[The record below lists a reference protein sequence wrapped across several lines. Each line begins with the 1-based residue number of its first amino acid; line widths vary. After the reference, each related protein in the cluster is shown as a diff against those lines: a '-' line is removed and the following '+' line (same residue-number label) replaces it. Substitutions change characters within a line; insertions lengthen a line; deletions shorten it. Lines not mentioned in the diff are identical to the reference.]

1 MSVERNCECGA
12 LIGAYDLS
20 CRACGK
26 GFKVRDEYLV
36 GKDILPE
43 PPVDLWAAQAR
54 YAESKKKRWKRKP
67 RSSRNVT
74 SAPSPSRGIYNFTTL
89 LLSAIAI
96 LAVIVLR
103 EPLTE
108 DLRLLPYAIIGIT
121 LVISFVALRNNKFFE
136 KILMNPYHI
145 SRNREYYRLLSS
157 GFGHIDTG
165 HFLLN
170 SLGLYFFGEYLMKFL
185 VDAYGFNAPLAFIL
199 IYLSAIVIA
208 DLPDLIRHKNNP
220 SYTAIGASGAIS
232 AVVAGAAISDP
243 SLQVSLIFLPP
254 EIAVPGIVYAFG
266 YLLISLYLDYR
277 GRGRVAHLA
286 HAAGT
291 VYGVAVVALIS
302 VTFGLGFA
310 NSLI

>member
-20 CRACGK
+20 CKACGK

-43 PPVDLWAAQAR
+43 PPVDLWAAQER
-54 YAESKKKRWKRKP
+54 YKQSKKKGWKRKP
-67 RSSRNVT
+67 RAKRNVT
-74 SAPSPSRGIYNFTTL
+74 SASSPSTGIYNFTTF
-89 LLSAIAI
+89 LLSVIAI
-96 LAVIVLR
+96 LGVVVFQ

-108 DLRLLPYAIIGIT
+108 NTRLLPIVIFAFT
-121 LVISFVALRNNKFFE
+121 LVFSFIALRNNRFFE

-157 GFGHIDTG
+157 GFGHIDAG
-165 HFLLN
+165 HFILN
-170 SLGLYFFGEYLMKFL
+170 ALGLFFFSGYLMDFL
-185 VDAYGFNAPLAFIL
+185 VRAFGLNAPLAFIL

-208 DLPDLIRHKNNP
+208 GLPDLIRHKNNP
-220 SYTAIGASGAIS
+220 SYTAVGASGAIS

-243 SLQVSLIFLPP
+243 NMLIPVFGIP
-254 EIAVPGIVYAFG
+254 VPGIVYAFG
-266 YLLISLYLDYR
+266 YLFISLYLDYR
-277 GRGRVAHLA
+277 GNGRVAHLA

-291 VYGVAVVALIS
+291 FYGIAVVAIIS
-302 VTFGLGFA
+302 VACELGFA
-310 NSLI
+310 NF